1 MTILTREETIG
12 VPRSGSQRY
21 RYLILDQLGEGG
33 SAITYQARNL
43 ETNRQVAY

>member
-1 MTILTREETIG
+1 MTILTKQETINH
-12 VPRSGSQRY
+12 
-21 RYLILDQLGEGG
+21 RYLILDRLGAGG